1 MGFEFFFGWI
11 RMDWWKTQRVLNHAH
26 SFCFHQGRA
35 SAEAIFYLPDFFI
48 ADAVS
53 PTVFG
58 PSLTDRSCSL
68 GHGFFP
74 ACRNDG
80 RIQGHFRLMGNLRK
94 STCGPQSR
102 SGFPFPGQLLHHLQF
117 GLHALERGS
126 SRNFFSDS
134 VFWGRVCLDQPF
146 GRSFWWSW
154 EPGVDSVAAGKWI
167 NRLEWNEPLER
178 SGQVWVAALGNG
190 LAHVHLDS
198 SFL

>member
-102 SGFPFPGQLLHHLQF
+102 YGFPFPGQLLHHLQF
-117 GLHALERGS
+117 GLNALERGS
-126 SRNFFSDS
+126 SRKFFSH
-134 VFWGRVCLDQPF
+134 VIFWDLLTWSNLLAGA
-146 GRSFWWSW
+146 FWCSW
-154 EPGVDSVAAGKWI
+154 ETGVDSDAVGKWI
-167 NRLEWNEPLER
+167 NRLEWNEL
-178 SGQVWVAALGNG
+178 L
-190 LAHVHLDS
+190 
-198 SFL
+198 